1 MSADWEA
8 ATLIPAEGYALVE
21 ELDRKDLPK
30 LKRGWRTLFRQN
42 APTAVGLICVD
53 VSLNLNADIGGENH
67 WQIHLHCIVAN
78 IQECEWR
85 KIRQAL
91 STNGGGRRLF
101 VKPATNPI
109 GQLAY
114 MAKPNF
120 SRREGILDGEGKLN
134 TRIEP
139 LSAEQEL
146 ELASWLSLHRATSRF
161 ITLGSAGDTLVK

>member
-8 ATLIPAEGYALVE
+8 ITLIDPAGYALVG

-30 LKRGWRTLFRQN
+30 LKRRWRSLFRVN
-42 APTAVGLICVD
+42 APAAVGLICVD
-53 VSLNLNADIGGENH
+53 VSLNLNAGIGGENH

-78 IQECEWR
+78 SQKCEWR
-85 KIRQAL
+85 KIRQAVAA
-91 STNGGGRRLF
+91 NEGGRRLF

-120 SRREGILDGEGKLN
+120 SRRVGILDGEGKLN

-139 LSAEQEL
+139 LSAEEEL
-146 ELASWLSLHRATSRF
+146 ELARWLSPHRATSRF
-161 ITLGSAGDTLVK
+161 IKLGSAGDTLIK

>member
-8 ATLIPAEGYALVE
+8 ITLIDPAGYALVG

-30 LKRGWRTLFRQN
+30 LKRRWRALFREN
-42 APTAVGLICVD
+42 APAAVGLISVD
-53 VSLNLNADIGGENH
+53 VSLNVMAGIGGEDH

-78 IQECEWR
+78 IQKCEWR

-101 VKPATNPI
+101 IEPATNPI

-120 SRREGILDGEGKLN
+120 SRRVGILDGEGKLN

-161 ITLGSAGDTLVK
+161 IKLGSAGDTFVK